1 VSDSS
6 IHHKEKIFEDYFKYQ
21 IQKPEGMN
29 LEEILLK
36 INNDL
41 MDKRD
46 IKVLNFVKEKISI
59 RFVNEK
65 NNK

>member
-1 VSDSS
+1 
-6 IHHKEKIFEDYFKYQ
+6 
-21 IQKPEGMN
+21 MN